1 MSLFGTAFPQIKINN
16 PSTKDWSGNSKAVY
30 SIIGASNHSTVARES
45 DDYYATDP
53 IALEKLL
60 EFETFSNDI
69 WEPAVGGG
77 HLADVLLSKGYNV
90 RGTDIV
96 DRGFHDTQ
104 ILDFLTAIEKD
115 IDIPRD
121 IITNPPYKF
130 AKQFVEKSME
140 LLEPDQKCAMFLK
153 LTFLEGQDRLKMFQ
167 KYPPK
172 YIYVFSKRMVCAMN
186 GDFEHANGSAVAY
199 AWFVWE
205 KGFQGEPKIRW
216 IS

>member
-1 MSLFGTAFPQIKINN
+1 MSLFGTTFPQVKINN
-16 PSTKDWSGNSKAVY
+16 LSTKDWSGNSKTVY
-30 SIIGASNHSTVARES
+30 SIIGASNHSAVERES

-77 HLADVLLSKGYNV
+77 HLAEVLLSKGYNV
-90 RGTDIV
+90 RGSDIV
-96 DRGFHDTQ
+96 DRGFQGTQ
-104 ILDFLTAIEKD
+104 ILDFMAATEKD

-186 GDFEHANGSAVAY
+186 GDFEHTNGSAVAY